1 MYDAQLCNCSFALF
15 PPTSLSSPLQN
26 TCIQIKMDTV
36 QERKPKRPHY
46 IPRPP
51 GKPFKYQ
58 CFQCPFTC
66 NEKSHLFN
74 HMKYN
79 LCKNSISLMSQKNG
93 QAARQ
98 FKAPAKGVPSK
109 PKDCPSP
116 VAALRENASEKR
128 GQELVENEEGDE
140 EKVKTRSVGETERA
154 DAGRDVGE
162 KDGQSVSES
171 NTVTQQESKESLP
184 RPSAFSPVTP
194 KGDGT
199 ESFKSPEDSHAN
211 VPSFKHPGFPWATIP
226 TSLSF
231 KPLPPPPV
239 MPQYSPFLLPDAT
252 LYPPYYLSGSPHPG
266 EANPPSFRPEFLDPQ
281 RPVVP
286 QPISPPQTSLF
297 PPYPYRYCHPLQPG
311 PPLHYTLY
319 RPHDLSMPLTEPR
332 YIPFDLYG
340 STYRPKENDELYMH
354 SHPTQDVVRTPAEQ
368 NNPAA
373 AEGEDKDTRLSPRAG
388 CSALGS
394 PDRPSHAQ
402 VIQRDAEAQRC
413 SDDVVGSQCTAPVVT
428 RDLQQ
433 EESAKSLLLLRAQR
447 VDGG

>member
-1 MYDAQLCNCSFALF
+1 MSVSDWQLCNGGFVWLCS
-15 PPTSLSSPLQN
+15 PSPLQN
-26 TCIQIKMDTV
+26 TCIQMEMEGA

-79 LCKNSISLMSQKNG
+79 LCKNSISLMSQKSG

-98 FKAPAKGVPSK
+98 IKAGAKGLPSK
-109 PKDCPSP
+109 PKEATLGKS
-116 VAALRENASEKR
+116 S
-128 GQELVENEEGDE
+128 QEVEVEAEVGAQE
-140 EKVKTRSVGETERA
+140 EKEQAKSRKAGEAERA
-154 DAGRDVGE
+154 DAGRDEVCE
-162 KDGQSVSES
+162 RDGVSVAGSDP
-171 NTVTQQESKESLP
+171 VTKQESKEPRP

-194 KGDGT
+194 KSEGA
-199 ESFKSPEDSHAN
+199 ESFKSAEESCAS
-211 VPSFKHPGFPWATIP
+211 VPPFNRPGFSWATVP
-226 TSLSF
+226 ASLPF
-231 KPLPPPPV
+231 KPLAPPPV
-239 MPQYSPFLLPDAT
+239 MPQYPSFLLPDAT
-252 LYPPYYLSGSPHPG
+252 LYPPYYLAGRPHAG
-266 EANPPSFRPEFLDPQ
+266 EANSPSFRPEFLDPQ
-281 RPVVP
+281 RPVLP

-297 PPYPYRYCHPLQPG
+297 PPYPYRYCNPLQ
-311 PPLHYTLY
+311 HYALY
-319 RPHDLSMPLTEPR
+319 RPHGLPMPLTEPR

-340 STYRPKENDELYMH
+340 ASYRPKDNDRLPMH
-354 SHPTQDVVRTPAEQ
+354 SQPAQDVLRTPSEQ
-368 NNPAA
+368 GDPAGAA
-373 AEGEDKDTRLSPRAG
+373 AEGGDKDTRLSPMEG

-402 VIQRDAEAQRC
+402 VIQREAEAQRC
-413 SDDVVGSQCTAPVVT
+413 RGDEGGSQCTAAAAAAT

-433 EESAKSLLLLRAQR
+433 EESAKSLLLLRAQH

>member
-1 MYDAQLCNCSFALF
+1 MA
-15 PPTSLSSPLQN
+15 
-26 TCIQIKMDTV
+26 TV

-98 FKAPAKGVPSK
+98 LKTGTKGVPSK
-109 PKDCPSP
+109 PVRDCPSP
-116 VAALRENASEKR
+116 AAALRASGTENR
-128 GQELVENEEGDE
+128 DQEVEEDE
-140 EKVKTRSVGETERA
+140 EEEQGEVKTRKTGEAESV
-154 DAGRDVGE
+154 DAGRDDAGE
-162 KDGQSVSES
+162 KDGPSAPGSS
-171 NTVTQQESKESLP
+171 AVTKQESKESLP

-194 KGDGT
+194 KGDGA
-199 ESFKSPEDSHAN
+199 ESFKSAEDSHAN
-211 VPSFKHPGFPWATIP
+211 VPSFNHPGFPWATIP
-226 TSLSF
+226 TSLPF

-239 MPQYSPFLLPDAT
+239 MPQYSPFLLPEPA
-252 LYPPYYLSGSPHPG
+252 LYPPYYLAGSTHAG
-266 EANPPSFRPEFLDPQ
+266 EANSQTFRPEFLDPQ

-297 PPYPYRYCHPLQPG
+297 TSYPYRYCHPLQPG
-311 PPLHYTLY
+311 PPLHFALY
-319 RPHDLSMPLTEPR
+319 RPHDLPMPLTEPR

-340 STYRPKENDELYMH
+340 PKYGPKENDGLYVH
-354 SHPTQDVVRTPAEQ
+354 SHPAQDVLRSSVEQ
-368 NNPAA
+368 SKPTVAA
-373 AEGEDKDTRLSPRAG
+373 GEGGDKETRLSPREG

-402 VIQRDAEAQRC
+402 VIQKDAEDQG
-413 SDDVVGSQCTAPVVT
+413 SSGEVGGSQCMAPAVT

-433 EESAKSLLLLRAQR
+433 EESAKSLLLLRAQH

>member
-1 MYDAQLCNCSFALF
+1 
-15 PPTSLSSPLQN
+15 
-26 TCIQIKMDTV
+26 MDTM

-98 FKAPAKGVPSK
+98 IKAGAKGLPSK
-109 PKDCPSP
+109 AKE
-116 VAALRENASEKR
+116 AALGVSGSGKSD
-128 GQELVENEEGDE
+128 QEVAGGTHEQKEQ
-140 EKVKTRSVGETERA
+140 VKPKKTGEAERA
-154 DAGRDVGE
+154 DAGRDDVRE
-162 KDGQSVSES
+162 KDGVSVPGS
-171 NTVTQQESKESLP
+171 NLVTKQESKEPLP

-194 KGDGT
+194 KSEGA
-199 ESFKSPEDSHAN
+199 ESFKSTEDSRAS
-211 VPSFKHPGFPWATIP
+211 VPSFIHPGFSWATVP
-226 TSLSF
+226 TPLPF

-239 MPQYSPFLLPDAT
+239 IPQYSPFLLPDAT
-252 LYPPYYLSGSPHPG
+252 LYPPYYLAGSPHTG
-266 EANPPSFRPEFLDPQ
+266 EANSSSFRPEFLDPQ
-281 RPVVP
+281 RPVMP
-286 QPISPPQTSLF
+286 QPISPPRTSLF
-297 PPYPYRYCHPLQPG
+297 PPYLYRYSNPLQPG
-311 PPLHYTLY
+311 LPLQHALY
-319 RPHDLSMPLTEPR
+319 RPHGLPMPLTEPR

-340 STYRPKENDELYMH
+340 PGYRPKENDRLLMH
-354 SHPTQDVVRTPAEQ
+354 SQPTQDVLRTSSEHD
-368 NNPAA
+368 NPAGA
-373 AEGEDKDTRLSPRAG
+373 TAEGGDKETRLSPMEG

-402 VIQRDAEAQRC
+402 VIQREAEAQRF
-413 SDDVVGSQCTAPVVT
+413 SGEEGGSQCTAPAVT

-433 EESAKSLLLLRAQR
+433 EESAKSLLLLRTQH
-447 VDGG
+447 VDEG